1 MNATSPEFGG
11 ALRSPSMARGI
22 SYRDAG
28 VNIRV
33 AEDAL
38 AKIKR
43 HVERTRRPEVIG
55 DIGGFGGLFRLAGL
69 ADAVLVAS
77 TDGVGTKLRLADL
90 LDSHDTIGQDLV
102 NHCVNDVA
110 VMGAE
115 PLFFLDYFA
124 TGKLDAERFE
134 RVVAGMALACRENGM
149 ALLGG
154 ETAEMPGFYVDG
166 EYDIAGFIVG
176 ACERTA
182 LLRPDDAREGDVL
195 VGVPSSGLHTNGY
208 SLARACVAR
217 EAARSGRDPR
227 ELYRTP
233 YDELGGTPLGAAL
246 LTVHRSY
253 RDDTRRLRET
263 GGLRSVA
270 HITGGGWEGNVP
282 RALAEGLGARVDQGA
297 WEVPPLFRLLQR
309 MGEIEEREMWDT
321 FNMGIG
327 LVAILDPAMV
337 PSDALC
343 IGVVER
349 PHGDRR
355 VRFA

>member
-1 MNATSPEFGG
+1 
-11 ALRSPSMARGI
+11 MARGI

-38 AKIKR
+38 SRITR
-43 HVERTRRPEVIG
+43 HVATTRRPEVLG
-55 DIGGFGGLFRLAGL
+55 DVGGFGGLFHLTGL
-69 ADAVLVAS
+69 RDPVLVAS

-90 LDSHDTIGQDLV
+90 LDAHESVGQDLV

-124 TGKLDAERFE
+124 TGKLEAERFE
-134 RVVAGMALACRENGM
+134 RVVAGMAKACAENGV

-154 ETAEMPGFYVDG
+154 ETAEMPGFYAG
-166 EYDIAGFIVG
+166 TEYDIAGFIVG
-176 ACERTA
+176 ACERAA
-182 LLRPDDAREGDVL
+182 LLRPEDSREGDLL
-195 VGVPSSGLHTNGY
+195 VGFASTGPHTNGY

-217 EAARSGRDPR
+217 EAARTGRDPR

-233 YDELGGTPLGAAL
+233 YDELGGETLGRAL
-246 LTVHRSY
+246 LAVHRSY
-253 RDDTRRLRET
+253 LGDIRALGAS

-270 HITGGGWEGNVP
+270 HLTGGGWEGNLP
-282 RALAEGLGARVDQGA
+282 RALPDALGAEVDASA
-297 WEVPPLFRLLQR
+297 WTVPPLFRLLQR
-309 MGEIEEREMWDT
+309 MGDVDEREMWDT

-327 LVAILDPAMV
+327 LVAVVDPARV
-337 PSDALC
+337 PAGALR
-343 IGVVER
+343 IGRVER
-349 PHGDRR
+349 ASGERR
-355 VRFA
+355 VRFV